1 MRDRVEKYRR
11 RFDKHTNPSDHYRIG
26 CIRLAELT
34 FFPMGSWVREPSDWS
49 RKIVQGR
56 ILDSSTGR
64 A

>member
-1 MRDRVEKYRR
+1 M
-11 RFDKHTNPSDHYRIG
+11 DKHTYPSDDYRIG

-34 FFPMGSWVREPSDWS
+34 FFPMGSWVREPSDWN

-56 ILDSSTGR
+56 ILESSTGR